1 MDEIRRQIEDLM
13 GEIEAPIEKK
23 NPHDKDVC
31 KFYLCGLCPHELFE
45 NTKLFMGPCR
55 NIHSDVLREKYMA
68 ERERKGQTQTRYETE
83 SLRVFQGMVD
93 ECNKRIERNRVR
105 AELSGSSK
113 LEDENIRALDIEIKE
128 IMKEID
134 DLGASGDIDGSLKRM
149 EDLTRLNQ
157 QKMKISATREDVEN
171 GMYRQ
176 KLHPCEICAAFLSET
191 DNDQRLN
198 DHFNGKIHVGYLK
211 IRKQA
216 KDLKEWLKA
225 RSLKRSDSYRR
236 ENAVQRGDF
245 RHKSHREGHSGEGR
259 ASQNSNNYRD
269 RRNREHADH
278 RDKHGGYMPMRER
291 SQVRYEEHGDSH
303 GSNRPSRYG
312 SVEQKYKQPNY
323 RSSPYST
330 TESNSKT
337 NPDRCEKGKGVK
349 KSEAECPPSD
359 GEISPESDSSHS
371 LSRSIS
377 PC

>member
-13 GEIEAPIEKK
+13 GGIEAPIEKK
-23 NPHDKDVC
+23 DPHDNDVC

-45 NTKLFMGPCR
+45 NTKLYMGPCK
-55 NIHSDVLREKYMA
+55 NIHSEVLRKKYLS
-68 ERERKGQTQTRYETE
+68 EREIKGNTQIKYETE
-83 SLRVFQGMVD
+83 SLKVFQGMVD
-93 ECNKRIERNRVR
+93 DCNKKIERNRVR

-113 LEDENIRALDIEIKE
+113 LEDENIRALDLEIKE

-134 DLGASGDIDGSLKRM
+134 DLGANGDIDGSLKRM

-157 QKMKISATREDVEN
+157 QKMKISATKEDVEN

-216 KDLKEWLKA
+216 KDLKEWLKIHSSN
-225 RSLKRSDSYRR
+225 RNDNYRH
-236 ENAVQRGDF
+236 EGITHRGDT
-245 RHKSHREGHSGEGR
+245 RYKSRRQSYSGESR
-259 ASQNSNNYRD
+259 AYHYLNNYRD
-269 RRNREHADH
+269 RRHREHLDY
-278 RDKHGGYMPMRER
+278 RDQYGSHSYRRER
-291 SQVRYEEHGDSH
+291 NQIRYEEHGNYYKKSGPNDS
-303 GSNRPSRYG
+303 NYP
-312 SVEQKYKQPNY
+312 EQKNKYLDY
-323 RSSPYST
+323 RSNPYSAS
-330 TESNSKT
+330 EPNRINLDNYEKLAKT
-337 NPDRCEKGKGVK
+337 NEKNY
-349 KSEAECPPSD
+349 PPSD

>member
-13 GEIEAPIEKK
+13 GGIEAPIEKK
-23 NPHDKDVC
+23 NPHDNDVC

-45 NTKLFMGPCR
+45 NTKLYMGPCK
-55 NIHSDVLREKYMA
+55 NIHSEVLREKYLS
-68 ERERKGQTQTRYETE
+68 ERESKGNTRIKYETD

-93 ECNKRIERNRVR
+93 DCNKKIERNRVR

-113 LEDENIRALDIEIKE
+113 LEDENIRALDLEIKE

-134 DLGASGDIDGSLKRM
+134 DLGANGDIDGSLKRM

-157 QKMKISATREDVEN
+157 QKMKISATKEDVEN

-216 KDLKEWLKA
+216 KDLKEWIKA
-225 RSLKRSDSYRR
+225 HSPNRDSNYRH
-236 ENAVQRGDF
+236 ENIAHKGDF
-245 RHKSHREGHSGEGR
+245 RYKSHRQSYSGEGR
-259 ASQNSNNYRD
+259 AYYYSNNYRD
-269 RRNREHADH
+269 RRNREHMDY
-278 RDKHGGYMPMRER
+278 RDNYGNHSSRRENN
-291 SQVRYEEHGDSH
+291 QTRYEELGNNYKSTGQSDYNSFGPRNKHINTR
-303 GSNRPSRYG
+303 SN
-312 SVEQKYKQPNY
+312 
-323 RSSPYST
+323 PYST
-330 TESNSKT
+330 VELNRISS
-337 NPDRCEKGKGVK
+337 EKHK
-349 KSEAECPPSD
+349 KHIKEDTKIYPPSD
-359 GEISPESDSSHS
+359 GEISPESDSSRS

-377 PC
+377 PY